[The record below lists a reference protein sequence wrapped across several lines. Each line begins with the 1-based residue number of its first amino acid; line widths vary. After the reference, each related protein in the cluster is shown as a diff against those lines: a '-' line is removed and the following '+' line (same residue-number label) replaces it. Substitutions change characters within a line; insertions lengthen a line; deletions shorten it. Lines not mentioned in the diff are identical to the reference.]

1 MTIRKINSFNFY
13 KRAAWADQLNAAFE
27 ALNSEAE
34 PTPEVPVLRRKSIT
48 KAALAEARKARKAE
62 KRIAARNARAEARRA
77 LRAETKAVNCL
88 INNKKG
94 VDSMRKAIAGKART
108 KATYEKN
115 SVMIP
120 NVTLFK
126 GEFYSSY
133 KVTEFSVYNTEDVI
147 KAIGDIPKAA
157 VYKVD
162 GMSSEYVTS
171 SKLINV
177 EFTGATPS
185 LELDIVGFDKY
196 GNVYAGTAKSGWIV
210 SQKGK
215 PFRISE
221 WNGRLY
227 RFWDAT
233 AAQRRTSS
241 AMFVACTTEQAQ
253 LNNYE
258 WLFELTDK
266 ITYGA
271 ARKARDK
278 GQYKFGNLFKTS
290 SRSGLAMSPGKSLG
304 NILEAGFSILNYKG
318 KISCNGIEF
327 MDGMSVISN
336 ELVAKLC
343 SEHYGQMISADE
355 ALKLCPQFRFSGIVK
370 AFGATVKQSVID
382 AAADML
388 RLLGEVEIIGDGPIG
403 VIVDGNNVKLDSDFA
418 EPIIRFLDIAKKSSA
433 HTNVQSL
440 QGLSIVPGFR
450 ELVLEIGKTH
460 IDKHIDMAMNAE
472 NKYPVS
478 YKAIED
484 RYLAEVIPQM
494 NPAFARTN
502 APIWSSIVK
511 NLCNKLQN
519 NLNRLNFDLP
529 GYHLRLLG
537 DIAALFQTPV
547 LRAHECFAPALVPG
561 TRTQAVRNPK
571 AGFDDH
577 ALLIVIGISEIER
590 RVARL
595 KLSDKQKQAIV
606 DFYRNLP
613 DSVAVL
619 SCSEEIK
626 GLLGG
631 HDYDYDGATFIAD
644 EGLGSKWLDLAD
656 KIAPFGVDIVAGNP
670 NEDKRAIHEYDYLS
684 ARNCYYKSINSGNLS
699 IGQICNFN
707 SLVMSVLTA
716 GDDVIEKF
724 FSIIRPA
731 QPIMA
736 NDEYLPVVTKEDNAV
751 DIDKI
756 NEFINRVKNVRLY
769 NEDGVFD
776 IETAKNILRYDW
788 TRVFIGVEGNNID
801 AAKND
806 MVVPVPFFDEFRNAS
821 IPMMSELQRKTYA
834 FDIVMD
840 RETQKRSVAISSEL
854 NLGKRSVNDV
864 YIVSCDLS
872 KAKTELAQYAADKL
886 NEIAQPEKL
895 DDMFGTIYAHVAQ
908 YSTEH
913 AVLEGYAKMYHDI
926 AHVGDTKVLKVMK
939 KAICDAARTVTKD
952 IDCVERSQIARLISM
967 SDKYGNIVEKQSN
980 YPSCFEDEMILD
992 VLEMKGSQQ
1001 YCGEEIILDNIDGL
1015 GETVEFVEG
1024 VSAYGNTI
1032 KHKITGMFDI
1042 EQFGDRVFAVKHIAD
1057 VIDEAA
1063 IDEKAANSRRILVRC
1078 NNDVSG
1084 KIHVNDEIVL
1094 TCKKSD
1100 TGHYAFVNVPTGE
1113 QTNNGKT
1120 VVKKLDVCSM
1130 YNEEFSKC
1138 HDNVAAVVKHVVP
1151 AMITTK
1157 DDISKN
1163 ISFLVC
1169 TLVKVLDKNDYKV
1182 HIPKHVQRAI
1192 KPTEYNQS
1200 VNVSAYMERATH

>member
-1 MTIRKINSFNFY
+1 MLKKINSFDLY
-13 KRAAWADQLNAAFE
+13 KKAEFGDRLMAAFD
-27 ALNSEAE
+27 AINSVAE
-34 PTPEVPVLRRKSIT
+34 LTPEVPVLRRKSIT
-48 KAALAEARKARKAE
+48 KAALAEARKTRKAE
-62 KRIAARNARAEARRA
+62 KRAASRNTRAEARRA
-77 LRAETKAVNCL
+77 LRSEMKAVNCL

-94 VDSMRKAIAGKART
+94 DDSMRKAIAGKART
-108 KATYEKN
+108 KATYERN

-126 GEFYSSY
+126 GESYSSY
-133 KVTEFSVYNTEDVI
+133 KVTEFSTYNTEDVI
-147 KAIGDIPKAA
+147 KALGDVPKAA

-171 SKLINV
+171 SKLLNV

-196 GNVYAGTAKSGWIV
+196 GNVYAGTAKSGLLV

-215 PFRISE
+215 VFRINE
-221 WNGRLY
+221 WYGRLY

-233 AAQRRTSS
+233 AAQRRKN
-241 AMFVACTTEQAQ
+241 AAVFVACTRSQAQ
-253 LNNYE
+253 LNNHE
-258 WLFELTDK
+258 WLFELTNK

-271 ARKARDK
+271 AAKARAK
-278 GQYKFGNLFKTS
+278 GDYKFGNLFKAS
-290 SRSGLAMSPGKSLG
+290 SRSGLAMSPGKSVG
-304 NILEAGFSILNYKG
+304 NILEAGFSILQYKG
-318 KISCNGIEF
+318 KIACDGIEF

-343 SEHYGQMISADE
+343 SEHYGQAITADE

-382 AAADML
+382 ECADML
-388 RLLGEVEIIGDGPIG
+388 RLLGEVKIIGNGPIG

-450 ELVLEIGKTH
+450 NLVLEIGKTH
-460 IDKHIDMAMNAE
+460 IDKHVDMTTNVS

-478 YKAIED
+478 YKALED

-494 NPAFARTN
+494 NPVFARTN

-519 NLNRLNFDLP
+519 DLNRLNFDLP
-529 GYHLRLLG
+529 GYFLRLLG

-547 LRAHECFAPALVPG
+547 LRAHECFASALKAG
-561 TRTQAVRNPK
+561 TRTQVVRNPK

-577 ALLIVIGISEIER
+577 ALLIVIGITEIER
-590 RVARL
+590 RVAMLR
-595 KLSDKQKQAIV
+595 LSDEQKRAIV

-656 KIAPFGVDIVAGNP
+656 KIAPFGVDIIAGNP

-716 GDDVIEKF
+716 GDDVIEEF
-724 FSIIRPA
+724 FNIIRPN
-731 QPIMA
+731 QPVITE
-736 NDEYLPVVTKEDNAV
+736 DEYLPVVTKEDNAV
-751 DIDKI
+751 DVSKI
-756 NEFINRVKNVRLY
+756 EEFIRRVKNVRLY
-769 NEDGVFD
+769 NEDGLFD
-776 IETAKNILRYDW
+776 IKTAKNILRYDW

-821 IPMMSELQRKTYA
+821 TPMMSELKRKVYA
-834 FDIVMD
+834 LDITMD
-840 RETQKRSVAISSEL
+840 KDTQKRSVVMSSKL
-854 NLGKRSVNDV
+854 DLGKRNISDV
-864 YIVSCDLS
+864 YIVSCELS
-872 KAKTELAQYAADKL
+872 KVKAELAQYAADKL
-886 NEIAQPEKL
+886 NEIVQPEKL
-895 DDMFGTIYAHVAQ
+895 DDVFGTYAHVAQ
-908 YSTEH
+908 YE
-913 AVLEGYAKMYHDI
+913 LERSILKGYATMYHDI
-926 AHVGDTKVLKVMK
+926 AHVDDTKVLKVMK
-939 KAICDAARTVTKD
+939 KAICDAARAATKG
-952 IDCVERSQIARLISM
+952 IDCVERSQTARLIAM

-1024 VSAYGNTI
+1024 VSAYGNTV

-1042 EQFGDRVFAVKHIAD
+1042 EQFGDRVFAVKHITD

-1063 IDEKAANSRRILVRC
+1063 IDEKIANSSRVLVRC
-1078 NNDVSG
+1078 NNDVSD

-1100 TGHYAFVNVPTGE
+1100 TGHYAFINVPTGK
-1113 QTNNGKT
+1113 QTNNGKAI
-1120 VVKKLDVCSM
+1120 VKKLDVCSM
-1130 YNEEFSKC
+1130 YNEEFSKR

-1151 AMITTK
+1151 TTVTTK
-1157 DDISKN
+1157 SGATKN

-1169 TLVKVLDKNDYKV
+1169 TLVKVLDKNDYRV
-1182 HIPKHVQRAI
+1182 DIPKHVQKVV
-1192 KPTEYNQS
+1192 KPTELNQS
-1200 VNVSAYMERATH
+1200 VNISAYTERAAR